1 MSAKPPYWRYWRIS
15 MGLRVAAVLLLAGGA
30 AAHGLGAPVSVL
42 FIGLGLMAVCLIA
55 AFLLVGVFT
64 TKARQDNYGV
74 RVRTGDPGL
83 DQPLNA
89 DVARKVR
96 EAGAPAPGGWKR
108 TSLFI
113 LAIVLFWPA
122 AIAIVIVAS
131 SGHRTPLEW
140 GAAVLLPLLCIGAG
154 ADALHLKLAADR
166 GARY

>member
-15 MGLRVAAVLLLAGGA
+15 LALRIAAVFLLVGGGV
-30 AAHGLGAPVSVL
+30 AHGLGAPVSVM

-55 AFLLVGVFT
+55 SFLFVGVFS

-74 RVRTGDPGL
+74 RIRTGDPGQ
-83 DQPLNA
+83 DEALNA

-96 EAGAPAPGGWKR
+96 EATAPAPGGWKR

-113 LAIVLFWPA
+113 LALVLFWPA
-122 AIAIVIVAS
+122 VIAIAIVAS
-131 SGHRTPLEW
+131 SAHPTPLEW
-140 GAAVLLPLLCIGAG
+140 GAAVLFPLLCIGAG

-166 GARY
+166 SARY